1 MADWKPKVRADL
13 RWESLNLTAEEGFLL
28 SRIDGLTSVQE
39 LTHLTGLS
47 RDKVAAAL
55 DKLADTGALETAPRA
70 HVSMVQSPSRPV
82 PVSFDEAPDTAGE
95 DRIHDVGDIDDIDDI
110 NDINDING
118 DVDDINDDDEA
129 LIQAALA
136 EAGLF
141 DDDGDDT
148 DEGAAVGSMMDADS
162 VEADDEYAADDVRAH
177 PDLEADLDGGGDS
190 DASDA
195 SDASVKNADDTND
208 GDGDEADKGDEEEEG
223 AEDIEAGNSRKL
235 FEMTLHPLP
244 LEEREAGAR
253 DAVGAVAL
261 AYCFDPVPNVI
272 ARLME
277 NSEVGFP
284 HARLIARHHR
294 TSQGL
299 DGLFK
304 RSELVRDQQVQRWLM
319 ANPMLNDAQLKRL
332 LGPKILS
339 TVYKWALS
347 RDLPEKNRT
356 KVRLILRSKWSVA
369 DGEERAN
376 LIFQTDGR
384 CLSMLIGLQLDSKAT
399 TLLCQRS
406 INSVMLIQSLCRFT
420 STPPPVLA
428 HLSRQALVKRQANLR
443 TLIVQHPNCPS
454 EIKRSA
460 RAPARS

>member
-1 MADWKPKVRADL
+1 MSDWKPKVRADL

-28 SRIDGLTSVQE
+28 SRIDGSTSVE
-39 LTHLTGLS
+39 GLGHLTGLS
-47 RDKVAAAL
+47 TDKVTAAL
-55 DKLADTGALETAPRA
+55 ARLADTGALEEGPRR
-70 HVSMVQSPSRPV
+70 HVSMVAPV
-82 PVSFDEAPDTAGE
+82 PAAISFDDAAITNAQVYDVADTGL
-95 DRIHDVGDIDDIDDI
+95 GDDS
-110 NDINDING
+110 
-118 DVDDINDDDEA
+118 DDDEA

-136 EAGLF
+136 AF
-141 DDDGDDT
+141 DGDGDGDDT
-148 DEGAAVGSMMDADS
+148 DEGAAVGSLMDADS
-162 VEADDEYAADDVRAH
+162 VEADDEYAADDERSRV
-177 PDLEADLDGGGDS
+177 DLDTG
-190 DASDA
+190 
-195 SDASVKNADDTND
+195 ADDSGVSEPPPVRSADETND
-208 GDGDEADKGDEEEEG
+208 GDDDPKADDATGEEAVEEVEEG
-223 AEDIEAGNSRKL
+223 NYRKL
-235 FEMTLHPLP
+235 FETTLHPLP

-253 DAVGAVAL
+253 DAAGATAL

-272 ARLME
+272 LRLME

-332 LGPKILS
+332 LGPKILAA
-339 TVYKWALS
+339 VYKWALS

-356 KVRLILRSKWSVA
+356 KVRLILRSKWAVA

-376 LIFQTDGR
+376 LIFKTEGR

-428 HLSRQALVKRQANLR
+428 HLSRQALVKRQVNLR
-443 TLIVQHPNCPS
+443 TMIIQHPNCPADL
-454 EIKRSA
+454 KRA
-460 RAPARS
+460 ARSPTR